1 MTADVD
7 AEFEWPPLLRRAPL
21 PLTVSVEARQAL
33 QRSTEQLMH
42 RSLSVQRARCD
53 AVQTALGSRQLARY
67 GVTMTEGEIAGVPV
81 RVFEANDRSQR
92 RDGVVLLNLHGGG
105 FTKDAGSITENAP
118 IAALANCK
126 VVAVRYR
133 MAPEFRFPAAID
145 DSEKVY
151 RTILEETGPGRI
163 GLYGTSSGATLCVQL
178 IARLQERNRA
188 LPSALGFF
196 SGTADLGKPGDT
208 ELFFRSEKDASRGGE
223 LYAPYLGDQDPTHPS
238 VSPILAQ
245 LGSFPPTL
253 CIAGTRD
260 FMLSQTAVF
269 HRALLKSG
277 VHAELVVFEAMLHAH
292 WIYQDTPESDEAFAH
307 MADFFNRFVG
317 PGAKPR

>member
-1 MTADVD
+1 VD
-7 AEFEWPPLLRRAPL
+7 TEFEWPPLLRRAPL
-21 PLTVSVEARQAL
+21 PLAVSAEARQAL
-33 QRSTEQLMH
+33 QHSAEQLTH
-42 RSLSVQRARCD
+42 RSLAAQRALCD
-53 AVQTALGSRQLARY
+53 GVPNSLGSRQLARY

-81 RVFEANDRSQR
+81 RVFEADDRARR

-105 FTKDAGSITENAP
+105 FTKDAGSITENATV
-118 IAALANCK
+118 AGLANCR

-133 MAPEFRFPAAID
+133 LAPEFRFPAAID
-145 DSEKVY
+145 DAQKVY
-151 RTILEETGPGRI
+151 RAVLEEAGPANV
-163 GLYGTSSGATLCVQL
+163 GLYGTSSGATLCMQL
-178 IARLQERNRA
+178 MARLQERKCA

-208 ELFFRSEKDASRGGE
+208 ELFFRSERDASRGAE
-223 LYAPYLGDQDPTHPS
+223 LYAPYLGGQDPKNPA

-260 FMLSQTAVF
+260 FMLSQTAIL
-269 HRALLKSG
+269 HRALLNAG

-292 WIYQDTPESDEAFAH
+292 WIYQDIPESDEAFGH
-307 MADFFNRFVG
+307 MAKFFKRFVG
-317 PGAKPR
+317 RT